1 VKEFITAV
9 EEVLTEDENE
19 AKIKAR
25 VAELVAQ
32 FVAGGMSED
41 EAVPKAEAQAHSEI
55 EGFVPFE
62 LAHMEPTLDDDGK
75 VQRDDDGKIIAHKV
89 VDRVLHA
96 YQPTEGQLIFM
107 LASLGRGQGQDQRFA
122 SIINIMLASLR
133 EEDAEYLE
141 KRLLER
147 DRKKRLPPEKIE
159 QIFEYLVEQWFGGK
173 VTVPPSGSAR

>member
-1 VKEFITAV
+1 
-9 EEVLTEDENE
+9 
-19 AKIKAR
+19 
-25 VAELVAQ
+25 
-32 FVAGGMSED
+32 
-41 EAVPKAEAQAHSEI
+41 
-55 EGFVPFE
+55 
-62 LAHMEPTLDDDGK
+62 
-75 VQRDDDGKIIAHKV
+75 
-89 VDRVLHA
+89 
-96 YQPTEGQLIFM
+96 LIFM

>member
-25 VAELVAQ
+25 AAELVAE
-32 FVAGGMSED
+32 GMSQE
-41 EAVPKAEAQAHSEI
+41 EAEAKAHSEI

-62 LAHMEPTLDDDGK
+62 LSHMEATLDDEGN
-75 VQRDDDGKIIAHKV
+75 VQHDDDGKIIAHKV

-107 LASLGRGQGQDQRFA
+107 LASLGRGQSKDQRFA
-122 SIINIMLASLR
+122 SIINIMLESLR

-141 KRLLER
+141 TRLLTR
-147 DRKKRLPPEKIE
+147 DRKKRLPSEKIE
-159 QIFEYLVEQWFGGK
+159 EIFEYLVEQWFGGK
-173 VTVPPSGSAR
+173 VTVPRSGSAR